1 MISDDDQPLL
11 SHQEQIERQDQG
23 LDDLAAIIRR
33 QREIGIT
40 IGNEVDQQN
49 GIINIYA
56 HYLILRFWIILR
68 LLVILNLKFHL
79 WAFFLFILKF
89 SVTSFVF
96 E

>member
-49 GIINIYA
+49 GNIK
-56 HYLILRFWIILR
+56 IFIRF
-68 LLVILNLKFHL
+68 
-79 WAFFLFILKF
+79 
-89 SVTSFVF
+89 
-96 E
+96 

>member
-49 GIINIYA
+49 GILNSQHSKYT
-56 HYLILRFWIILR
+56 LFR
-68 LLVILNLKFHL
+68 LSLFSDFGV
-79 WAFFLFILKF
+79 FLTIFRNN
-89 SVTSFVF
+89 
-96 E
+96 

>member
-40 IGNEVDQQN
+40 IGDEVEQQN
-49 GIINIYA
+49 GTVRSEIQ
-56 HYLILRFWIILR
+56 
-68 LLVILNLKFHL
+68 
-79 WAFFLFILKF
+79 
-89 SVTSFVF
+89 
-96 E
+96 

>member
-49 GIINIYA
+49 GIRNIF
-56 HYLILRFWIILR
+56 IRFLDI
-68 LLVILNLKFHL
+68 
-79 WAFFLFILKF
+79 AFLQIFRY
-89 SVTSFVF
+89 SCPDSTA
-96 E
+96 